1 MAEETLEG
9 TFAMIKPDA
18 VDRAPHIFTRII
30 KEGFLVVEQQ
40 RFRFSRELAELFYSE
55 HQSKPFFD
63 GLINYITSGPVV
75 AMCLARN
82 NGVQHWRQ
90 VLGPTKVS
98 EARKKDPYSI
108 RAIFGDP
115 KNDSRN
121 ACHGSDSA
129 ASAEREIDI
138 IFPHI
143 LKGSEAISERP
154 LSGES
159 AMMINGHGTIPIR
172 EPTTIFQA

>member
-1 MAEETLEG
+1 MNNICIVICWE
-9 TFAMIKPDA
+9 
-18 VDRAPHIFTRII
+18 
-30 KEGFLVVEQQ
+30 
-40 RFRFSRELAELFYSE
+40 FYSISDI
-55 HQSKPFFD
+55 QNAAIS
-63 GLINYITSGPVV
+63 LIVWLQTVINYITSGPVV

-108 RAIFGDP
+108 RAMFGDP